1 MELKIFLLLFLFGV
15 CIYAHD
21 DDSPVNEESAEV
33 PPQDVSQSDANNQ
46 NGPLVTIVGL
56 GQVRGS
62 RMSSASGREILA
74 FRGVPYAEPP
84 VGDLRFRVSF
94 NCSRHEL

>member
-1 MELKIFLLLFLFGV
+1 MKLRTCLLVLFL
-15 CIYAHD
+15 CASLYAD
-21 DDSPVNEESAEV
+21 DGIFTADVIEEVTDSIVETKEEASIKQE
-33 PPQDVSQSDANNQ
+33 
-46 NGPLVTIVGL
+46 PLVTIADL

-84 VGDLRFRVSF
+84 VGDLRFRV
-94 NCSRHEL
+94 